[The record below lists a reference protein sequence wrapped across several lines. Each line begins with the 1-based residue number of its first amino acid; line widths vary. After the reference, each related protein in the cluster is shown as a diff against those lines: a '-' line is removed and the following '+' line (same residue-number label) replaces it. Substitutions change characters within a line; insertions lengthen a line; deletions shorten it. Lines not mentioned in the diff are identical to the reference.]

1 MSKFVSFPAK
11 GDFEAYDRPKY
22 LRFDEGVP
30 TIIRILDKQAH
41 HVRKHWLN
49 RHRTSVLCLGETCPI
64 CMNDAKIRAEN
75 PKNFRQIREYTGI
88 QNRYV
93 VNVLDRT
100 LVVVDPETA
109 DEYYAT
115 QGNFPPVSTDGN
127 RSLAKIEPV
136 PSNSIKVF
144 ERGRALFEQL
154 LALHQETGE
163 FDDDEELVSGGI
175 TTFDI
180 KLVTMGEGRDK
191 VISPIALM
199 QNNDDV
205 SPILEEKE
213 LEPHVLST
221 LGLLFTPEELEQ
233 IAFGGSSISDIFT
246 GRRANQEAEVS
257 QEILGDARGQ
267 VADLFKNDSEEL
279 VEY

>member
-1 MSKFVSFPAK
+1 MSKFVEFPER
-11 GDFEAYDRPKY
+11 GDFETFDRPKY

-30 TIIRILDKQAH
+30 TIIRILDNQAH

-49 RHRTSVLCLGETCPI
+49 KHRSSVLCLGKNCPI
-64 CMNDAKIRAEN
+64 CLNNAKIRAEN
-75 PKNFRQIREYTGI
+75 PKNFRNVRGYIPI

-100 LVVVDPETA
+100 SVVVDPETA
-109 DEYYAT
+109 DEYYAVKG
-115 QGNFPPVSTDGN
+115 QFPPVSTDGA
-127 RSLAKIEPV
+127 RSLAKVEPV
-136 PSNSIKVF
+136 PSNTIKVF

-163 FDDDEELVSGGI
+163 FDDDESLVKGGI

-199 QNNDDV
+199 QNADDV
-205 SPILEEKE
+205 TPILKEKE

-233 IAFGGSSISDIFT
+233 VAYGGTSISDIFVE
-246 GRRANQEAEVS
+246 RRAVREAEVS
-257 QEILGDARGQ
+257 QELLGDAQ
-267 VADLFKNDSEEL
+267 AKAADLFSEGKEEL

>member
-1 MSKFVSFPAK
+1 MGKFVTFPDR
-11 GDFEAYDRPKY
+11 GDYETFDRPKY

-30 TIIRILDKQAH
+30 TIVRILDKQAH

-49 RHRTSVLCLGETCPI
+49 RHRSSVLCLGETCPI
-64 CMNDAKIRAEN
+64 CLNNAKIRAEN
-75 PKNFRQIREYTGI
+75 PKNFRSVRGYIPI

-100 LVVVDPETA
+100 PVVIDPETG
-109 DEYYAT
+109 DEYYAK
-115 QGNFPPVSTDGN
+115 QGNFPQVSTDGS
-127 RSLAKIEPV
+127 RSLVGIEPV
-136 PSNSIKVF
+136 NSDTIKVF

-163 FDDDEELVSGGI
+163 FDEEENLVSGGI
-175 TTFDI
+175 TSFDI

-191 VISPIALM
+191 VISPIALTA
-199 QNNDDV
+199 NSDDIA
-205 SPILEEKE
+205 PILEEKE
-213 LEPHVLST
+213 LVPHILST

-233 IAFGGSSISDIFT
+233 VAYGGTSISDVFAE
-246 GRRANQEAEVS
+246 RRANQESEVN
-257 QEILGDARGQ
+257 QELLGDAQGK
-267 VADLFKNDSEEL
+267 VADLFSEGDEEL